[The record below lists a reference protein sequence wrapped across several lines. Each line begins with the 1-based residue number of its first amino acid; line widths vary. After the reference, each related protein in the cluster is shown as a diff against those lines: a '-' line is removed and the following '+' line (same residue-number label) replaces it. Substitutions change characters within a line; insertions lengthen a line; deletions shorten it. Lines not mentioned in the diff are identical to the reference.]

1 MESNEDTRDVKFY
14 PVGFVP
20 RNSPTQTHD
29 QIATTLASCISKPG
43 FLHFPSWIPAFPILT
58 WPLQAWKMHQPL
70 QSLIWKSKF
79 WNFCLMGE
87 KFSLRTQTW
96 WNYLMARLRIYI
108 LETTFNEDL
117 ILQDNLA
124 SDFCF
129 HTESRVAKEDS
140 DLADFVCTARLSER
154 VGAPRVWLLVKN
166 PGAYMG
172 FIMQGG
178 FFCQLPCANHSFIQ
192 DIETMEGV

>member
-1 MESNEDTRDVKFY
+1 MLSSSILRKSCVGGRVKMVHDEALTGTPLPLSAKSLFPHHQFQAHSGTSNILFPGSWNEKVEFSGCLIMESNEDTRDVKFY

-79 WNFCLMGE
+79 WNFCSLGE

-96 WNYLMARLRIYI
+96 
-108 LETTFNEDL
+108 
-117 ILQDNLA
+117 
-124 SDFCF
+124 
-129 HTESRVAKEDS
+129 
-140 DLADFVCTARLSER
+140 
-154 VGAPRVWLLVKN
+154 
-166 PGAYMG
+166 
-172 FIMQGG
+172 
-178 FFCQLPCANHSFIQ
+178 
-192 DIETMEGV
+192 